1 MIVKG
6 GNQKRPSIHLE
17 DITNFYMHLLDSPQ
31 DLIGG
36 EIFNANS
43 QNLSILEIA
52 QEVKDVVGGDVEIDV
67 SPHPDARS
75 YPMVSDKMQR
85 VLGFKPKRTVRDAIS
100 DLASAFE
107 SKIIMDPKNP
117 IYHNVEQMKILG
129 IGKNE

>member
-1 MIVKG
+1 
-6 GNQKRPSIHLE
+6 
-17 DITNFYMHLLDSPQ
+17 MHLLDSPQ

-75 YPMVSDKMQR
+75 YPMVFFKMQR